1 LDSVSGFIEIP
12 AWSSVGVFV
21 HRPVCG
27 SFKYSVV
34 VKGVTMKIIHR
45 DDLGP
50 LDVKKGRIGL
60 PVLLKTV
67 FEPEFLVKR
76 AFFVEVK
83 VPLVHLRILVRV

>member
-1 LDSVSGFIEIP
+1 
-12 AWSSVGVFV
+12 
-21 HRPVCG
+21 
-27 SFKYSVV
+27 
-34 VKGVTMKIIHR
+34 MKIIPK

-83 VPLVHLRILVRV
+83 VPLVNLRILVRV